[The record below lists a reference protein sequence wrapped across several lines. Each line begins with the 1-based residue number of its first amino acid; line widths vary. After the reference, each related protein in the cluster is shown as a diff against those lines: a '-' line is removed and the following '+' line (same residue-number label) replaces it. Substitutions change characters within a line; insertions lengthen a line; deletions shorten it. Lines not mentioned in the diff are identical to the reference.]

1 MGRLLLILIDTQL
14 RWGVGGRVW
23 GSGPRLMVSNAHKSA
38 GTTAPNSAGGGG
50 LNGEDDRVGAEAEIG
65 FEVVDDS

>member
-1 MGRLLLILIDTQL
+1 
-14 RWGVGGRVW
+14 
-23 GSGPRLMVSNAHKSA
+23 MVSNAHKSA